1 MTNRHRRRHPPLE
14 RIERA
19 LRRLPGGVRSDRRRV
34 EITFIDDRAIAEL
47 AGAWRGSPH
56 PTDVLAFPYE
66 TGEVAGEILI
76 SLDTAARQARARGVP
91 LADELV
97 LLCVH
102 GLLHLGGIDDEH
114 ERGWRTMRIAEFET
128 LMGIL

>member
-1 MTNRHRRRHPPLE
+1 MTNRHRRRRPPLK

-19 LRRLPGGVRSDRRRV
+19 LRRLPGGADDLLRRV
-34 EITFIDDRAIAEL
+34 EITFIDDAAIADL

-66 TGEVAGEILI
+66 AGEVMGEILI

-91 LADELV
+91 LADELI

-114 ERGWRTMRIAEFET
+114 ERGWRAMRVAEFET